1 MKKIDWQQS
10 LLEEF
15 KAASGRPFVWGESDC
30 CLFAADCVMAQSG
43 IDPAASYR
51 GSYDSALGAR
61 KALLRQH
68 GDIEAA
74 FAAVLQEVTPAL
86 VQRGDVVTFDGPLGV
101 TAGIYWAGSI
111 WAMSESG
118 LIQLT
123 APIRRSWR
131 AVCRQS

>member
-1 MKKIDWQQS
+1 MKKIDWQQR
-10 LLEEF
+10 LLDEF
-15 KAASGRPFVWGESDC
+15 KAASERPFVWGQSDC
-30 CLFAADCVMAQSG
+30 CLFAADCVMAQSD

-74 FAAVLQEVTPAL
+74 FAAALQEVSPAM

-118 LIQLT
+118 LVQLNS
-123 APIRRSWR
+123 PIRRAWR